1 MRQRYAKHAIRI
13 SCQDAGTLSD
23 SVEINVAC
31 DRQLTSESGVFVV
44 SDLLVPSVSSRR
56 SGSTNTTRRQVRQI
70 ETEAKSESE
79 LKPKTETETETL
91 YI

>member
-1 MRQRYAKHAIRI
+1 MTQRYAKHSTRI
-13 SCQDAGTLSD
+13 SFQDAGTLSD

-56 SGSTNTTRRQVRQI
+56 SGSTNTASRQVRQI
-70 ETEAKSESE
+70 ETEANSESE
-79 LKPKTETETETL
+79 LKSKTETETEIL